1 MPDTH
6 KKSNIKIEIISWA
19 AIFIFFI
26 IVLIISKEKLSDA
39 MKESDYP
46 NTVAARNGQYEE
58 DFDVEDEFI
67 AAPTVSAPTLPAT
80 TPAIAQ
86 AEVPPLEQVMPSIT
100 VDNVSTRDVKLYFMA
115 VNSDGSINRKETIR
129 PLPKTGGPL
138 RVAIEALLEGPTVE
152 ERSKGCRTLISEGTK
167 LIGASV
173 RDGIAT
179 LNFNENFEMNNLG
192 VQGLIGQLEQI
203 VFTATEFA
211 TVNSV
216 QFLVDGQQKEYLGTD
231 GVWIGSP
238 LNRTKF

>member
-1 MPDTH
+1 
-6 KKSNIKIEIISWA
+6 
-19 AIFIFFI
+19 
-26 IVLIISKEKLSDA
+26 
-39 MKESDYP
+39 MKETDSS
-46 NTVAARNGQYEE
+46 NTVAIQNGQYAED
-58 DFDVEDEFI
+58 DFDMEEEFSI
-67 AAPTVSAPTLPAT
+67 QQAIHTAESPVPVPLSESAQEET
-80 TPAIAQ
+80 
-86 AEVPPLEQVMPSIT
+86 PPLEQVMPSVT
-100 VDNVSTRDVKLYFMA
+100 VDTVATRDVKLYFMA
-115 VNSDGSINRKETIR
+115 VNNDGSINRKEIVR
-129 PLPKTGGPL
+129 SLPKTGGPL
-138 RVAIEALLEGPTVE
+138 RTAIEALLEGPTVE

-179 LNFNENFEMNNLG
+179 LNFNENLEMNSLG

-216 QFLVDGQQKEYLGTD
+216 QFLVDGQQKEYLGTE